1 MKKLGFKFFT
11 LLAMLATVSF
21 GVTSCGDDG
30 GEDGGEF
37 DENAYVG
44 TYYGRHLISDPTL
57 VSIIKGIDPEQ
68 DGSFADTIIVGTGAN
83 TSDKILEF
91 ESALLGVT
99 IEADFSKSGANVIK
113 KEFPLLNISD
123 SLGVAVENA
132 VVKSTSK
139 ITATNT
145 STFVAAFNLSGTLK
159 TSTINFPI
167 GNLAT
172 SGTFTK

>member
-11 LLAMLATVSF
+11 LLAMAVAVSF
-21 GVTSCGDDG
+21 GVTSCGN
-30 GEDGGEF
+30 EDPETPDF
-37 DENAYVG
+37 NENDYVG

-57 VSIIKGIDPEQ
+57 VNIIKGLDPEQ

-83 TSDKILEF
+83 ASDKILEF

-99 IEADFSKSGANVIK
+99 IEADFNKSGNNVVRK
-113 KEFPLLNISD
+113 DFPLLNISD
-123 SLGVAVENA
+123 SLGVVVENA
-132 VVKSTSK
+132 VVKNTSR

-145 STFVAAFNLSGTLK
+145 NTFVAAFNLSGTLK